1 MRRAAGR
8 AVGFERRHRQFRH
21 VGEEDEKKIHHM
33 VKKKMELEVEAK
45 RLEETERLV
54 EDANVVLDMG
64 EDAAGLTGVVSADLA
79 IYDDDDFLLDL
90 GLEFC
95 LIIGPRFGRFIL
107 IITLKSDGIGTRRCF
122 LWNAGNGPVGFRSR
136 GC

>member
-1 MRRAAGR
+1 
-8 AVGFERRHRQFRH
+8 
-21 VGEEDEKKIHHM
+21 M
-33 VKKKMELEVEAK
+33 VKKKLELEAEAK
-45 RLEETERLV
+45 QLEGMDWLV

-79 IYDDDDFLLDL
+79 ISDDDDFLLDL

-95 LIIGPRFGRFIL
+95 LIIGPRFGQFIL